1 MIKAFRRTLAL
12 LLSIAVLCGSA
23 AFCLAEEEEADAV
36 VITEE
41 LLSTDD
47 ISDTGDAAAAL
58 PEEGVNVC
66 PEENAES
73 VSIVMPE
80 DEAEAYGETAPEA
93 QAAGAARETREAVTG
108 DEVTAE
114 AVTKDEVT
122 AEAVTKDEATA
133 EAVTADEA
141 TAEAVTV
148 DEATAETVT
157 ADEATAEAVTADEAT
172 AEAVTADEVTAEAVT
187 GDEATA
193 EAVAE
198 AVASADATAEAGTG
212 LVLPEELPAPEDC
225 TDAVVLIDTDVYSI
239 VTGEMIGRVLAGDAL
254 KVAVIGTPFSVILYA
269 DCEEGAA
276 YVRSSAIALYYTGIG
291 DVPAEETEIRSITMS
306 TNMAGRQSV
315 REGDLIV
322 ICAVLHGFENDR
334 YTLQWQYSPDK
345 GATVCDLP
353 GENSTELAY
362 FLTEEN
368 YGYMYRLAVYFEP
381 DPENAEPED
390 ETVMTDETAGNA
402 GECL

>member
-47 ISDTGDAAAAL
+47 ISDTGDAAVAL

-80 DEAEAYGETAPEA
+80 DEAEAYGETTPEA

-133 EAVTADEA
+133 EAVIKDEV
-141 TAEAVTV
+141 TAEAVTA
-148 DEATAETVT
+148 DEAIAETVT
-157 ADEATAEAVTADEAT
+157 ADEATAEAVTA
-172 AEAVTADEVTAEAVT
+172 
-187 GDEATA
+187 DEATA

-345 GATVCDLP
+345 GTTVCDLP

-368 YGYMYRLAVYFEP
+368 YGYMYRLAVYFET

>member
-47 ISDTGDAAAAL
+47 ISDTGDAAVAL

-80 DEAEAYGETAPEA
+80 DEAEAYGETTPEA

-133 EAVTADEA
+133 EAVIKDEV
-141 TAEAVTV
+141 TAEAVTA
-148 DEATAETVT
+148 DEAIAETVT
-157 ADEATAEAVTADEAT
+157 ADEATAEAVTA
-172 AEAVTADEVTAEAVT
+172 
-187 GDEATA
+187 DEATA